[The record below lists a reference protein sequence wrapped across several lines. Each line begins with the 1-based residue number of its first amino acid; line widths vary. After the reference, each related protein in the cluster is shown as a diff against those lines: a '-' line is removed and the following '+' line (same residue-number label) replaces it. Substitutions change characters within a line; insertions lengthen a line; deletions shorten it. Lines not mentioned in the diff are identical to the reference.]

1 MDGEKQRAMPGVHPT
16 FAMLSMLR
24 ERLRSCCMGVRWIVC
39 KTVQGRNAFVVM
51 EGNHVLKRT
60 SIRTKLAFA
69 LMFLAGFSCLLVSAV
84 VFAMGAYNSLA
95 LELVQHSREVKRA
108 SDLHITAHKL
118 IGSFGSKLGS
128 AEEHGLLPSN
138 ISQHPSSLL
147 IDLEWNF
154 ESCGDAFETDLEKC
168 CGLAKSRSTD
178 LLMSELERGDQLA
191 EIKNQFDAF
200 KRLEPFSSEVNYNL
214 GYKPE
219 KKAQIETSLRLLLGK
234 SEKYSKATQEAFTV
248 YSDRLRA
255 QARFW
260 SYVASGCG
268 LATLVFVAIF
278 FWFFSS
284 YIAKPFRTLIDGSRL
299 VAGGEFDH
307 RIDLG
312 TEDELNELAQ
322 AMNRMTN
329 RFQTTLG
336 ELHDTCEGLDREVKQ
351 RTREVIQNEQLASV
365 GFLAAGVAHEI
376 NNPLATIAMSS
387 EVLQSRLSDL
397 AMLPA
402 EHRVLDGELQ
412 HELPKNLRRIEEE
425 AYRCKGITEKLLD
438 FSRLNELQ
446 RAPADIVK
454 VVSEVVEMVGQLGEF
469 RCKTLSMHA
478 AQAVVAEVNPQE
490 IRQVIL
496 NLVTNALESVD
507 ADGAG
512 DIYVDTRGSEAS
524 VVVKDTGCGMDSET
538 KQHLFE
544 PFFTR
549 RRDGTGTGLGL
560 SISYRIVS
568 KHGGSLVADSDGP
581 GCGSSMVLTLPRV
594 ASEETGKTVSPVELG
609 LNNESYQTIS

>member
-1 MDGEKQRAMPGVHPT
+1 
-16 FAMLSMLR
+16 
-24 ERLRSCCMGVRWIVC
+24 MGGRWIIF
-39 KTVQGRNAFVVM
+39 KSVQGRNAFVVR

-60 SIRTKLAFA
+60 SIRTKLTFT
-69 LMFLAGFSCLLVSAV
+69 LVFLSGLICLLVSAV
-84 VFAMGAYNSLA
+84 VFALGTYNSLA
-95 LELVQHSREVKRA
+95 LELVQHSREVQRA
-108 SDLHITAHKL
+108 SDLHITGYKL
-118 IGSFGSKLGS
+118 IGSFGSKLAS
-128 AEEHGLLPSN
+128 AQIAEEHGFIPSNFSELPSG
-138 ISQHPSSLL
+138 LL
-147 IDLEWNF
+147 IELGWDF
-154 ESCGDAFETDLEKC
+154 ELCGEEFATNLEKC
-168 CGLAKSRSTD
+168 CGLSQSQSTN
-178 LLMSELERGDQLA
+178 LLMPELERGDRLA

-200 KRLEPFSSEVNYNL
+200 KQLDPFSSEVNYNSV
-214 GYKPE
+214 YNPE
-219 KKAQIETSLRLLLGK
+219 KNVQIETLLRSLLFK
-234 SEKYSKATQEAFTV
+234 SEQYSKATHEAFTA
-248 YSDRLRA
+248 YSDRLWT

-260 SYVASGCG
+260 RYVASGCAA
-268 LATLVFVAIF
+268 ATLVLVAIF
-278 FWFFSS
+278 VWFFSS

-322 AMNRMTN
+322 AMNRMTD
-329 RFQTTLG
+329 RFQCTLG

-397 AMLPA
+397 AMLPV
-402 EHRVLDGELQ
+402 EQRVLDGELQ

-446 RAPADIVK
+446 RSPSDIVK

-469 RCKTLSMHA
+469 RCKTLTMHA
-478 AQAVVAEVNPQE
+478 SQTVVAEVNSQE

-507 ADGAG
+507 ADGAV
-512 DIYVDTRGSEAS
+512 DIYVESRGSEAS
-524 VVVKDTGCGMDSET
+524 VVVQDTGCGMDNET
-538 KQHLFE
+538 QEHLFE

-549 RRDGTGTGLGL
+549 RRDGKGTGLGL

-568 KHGGSLVADSDGP
+568 KHGGSLIAISDGP
-581 GCGSSMVLTLPRV
+581 GCGSKMVLTLPRV
-594 ASEETGKTVSPVELG
+594 ASEETGNTVSPLALG
-609 LNNESYQTIS
+609 LSNESYQTIS